1 MIKIEVRM
9 KKLILLSFVVYLSA
23 CMKIQKKSDMDAK
36 PEPAVQIETVLP
48 ESVIFTLDEVMI
60 LSQDAVIVA
69 DEVHLK
75 SNARIFTNQFSLN
88 IEATSVYI
96 DRGVIIQSFPE
107 PLLIAK
113 INVPGLSGGTI
124 QITGNDIHGNLQV
137 FMNGQTGGPGLG
149 GWAEIP
155 YMNYP
160 SLQQYRAPCK
170 PNGGKDSGESGSF
183 FLNANQSQDF
193 SISTSMKI
201 APGGSVGN
209 ILQGSLIFL
218 RNPEDYKIKS
228 QPTCTDNP
236 EIAKPGSPG
245 QICLKLSEND
255 LARCESF

>member
-1 MIKIEVRM
+1 MSCV
-9 KKLILLSFVVYLSA
+9 SA
-23 CMKIQKKSDMDAK
+23 CMKVQKKSEIDAQ
-36 PEPAVQIETVLP
+36 PEPAVQIEAVLP
-48 ESVIFTLDEVMI
+48 KPVIFTLDEVMN
-60 LSQDAVIVA
+60 LTEDVLIVA

-75 SNARIFTNQFSLN
+75 PNTRIYTNQFNLS
-88 IEATSVYI
+88 IEATSIYI
-96 DRGVIIQSFPE
+96 DRGVIIQSFDDQ
-107 PLLIAK
+107 LLVAK
-113 INVPGLSGGTI
+113 INVPGLNGGTV
-124 QITGNDIHGNLQV
+124 QIKGNDIHGNLQV

-160 SLQQYRAPCK
+160 FLQQYRAPCK